1 MHKAGHIPI
10 SDLKTYFNPR
20 LHPEVVA
27 GRKSC
32 DELRFIVLNSLE
44 LSQPATKCHQQAIS
58 FAVSFVMKHKASLH
72 WYIRSWKYR
81 LVDFRVSRFER
92 YQKAIIGPQM
102 SLRKYT

>member
-44 LSQPATKCHQQAIS
+44 LSQPATKCHQQTIS
-58 FAVSFVMKHKASLH
+58 FAVSFMLSALYVN
-72 WYIRSWKYR
+72 
-81 LVDFRVSRFER
+81 
-92 YQKAIIGPQM
+92 
-102 SLRKYT
+102 